1 MQVASEEERIRLFDE
16 YVARQ
21 KAKRDKEKEREKE
34 KDRDRQKDKERHK
47 DKKEKRSKKDKRARS
62 DDEDDH
68 KSRFKRY
75 DCKLS
80 LSRASSWT

>member
-1 MQVASEEERIRLFDE
+1 MRLFDE

-21 KAKRDKEKEREKE
+21 KVKREKEKEREKE
-34 KDRDRQKDKERHK
+34 KDRERQKDKDRHK

-68 KSRFKRY
+68 KSRSRRY
-75 DCKLS
+75 
-80 LSRASSWT
+80 ASCQLPGSQLPG